1 MIARCVG
8 QARFLRL
15 EALMRG
21 MSVSRALSSFLLSL
35 EGVKSP
41 ATIAWYR
48 QRLAGL
54 EAQLG
59 QKRIDQ
65 VSISDLRSWRASF
78 SQRDNFSAWTL
89 HGHVRAA
96 RRLFA
101 WLVQEGR
108 LKVSPAKRLELPR
121 LTYEPRKGIEYG
133 DMLKMITAA
142 RDSPRDYALVL
153 FLADSAC
160 RCGGVA
166 SLRVGELEL
175 ARGRATVCEK
185 GSKSRQV
192 FLQQRTCDALRSY
205 LKGRSS
211 GPVFLNQWTGRALKP
226 GGIYQVLKRLAICA
240 GVTERWNP
248 HNWRHGAARGM
259 LRRGA
264 NLAQVSQILGH
275 SDVSVTVKFY
285 GSFVDDELKAAHTRY
300 GWLPV
305 EDK

>member
-1 MIARCVG
+1 MK
-8 QARFLRL
+8 
-15 EALMRG
+15 RG
-21 MSVSRALSSFLLSL
+21 LTVSRTFELFLLSL

-41 ATIAWYR
+41 ATVTWYR

-59 QKRIDQ
+59 RKGIDR
-65 VSISDLRSWRASF
+65 VKVTDLRLWRATLG
-78 SQRDNFSAWTL
+78 QRKKLSVWTV

-96 RRLFA
+96 RRLFN

-121 LTYEPRKGIEYG
+121 LPYEPRKGIDYR
-133 DMLKMITAA
+133 DMLTIIGSAKGH
-142 RDSPRDYALVL
+142 PRDYALVL
-153 FLADSAC
+153 FLADSAA

-166 SLRVGELEL
+166 NLKVEDLEL
-175 ARGRATVCEK
+175 SRGRATVHEK
-185 GSKSRQV
+185 GSRARAVYIQP
-192 FLQQRTCDALRSY
+192 RTCEALRDY
-205 LKGRSS
+205 LGGRRS
-211 GPVFLNQWTGRALKP
+211 GPVFLNQWTGKGLKP
-226 GGIYQVLKRLAICA
+226 GGIYQVLERLAECC

-285 GSFVDDELKAAHTRY
+285 GSFVDEELKAAHARY
-300 GWLPV
+300 TWLPG
-305 EDK
+305 EEESETQRKAS